1 MFILLKVKI
10 PIWIIL
16 SQELIYLFTKLVI
29 LQMVIIILKNEN
41 FKSSRKSIARKLM
54 RKLLVLIMHLV
65 ILILI
70 DFKLTSM

>member
-1 MFILLKVKI
+1 
-10 PIWIIL
+10 
-16 SQELIYLFTKLVI
+16 
-29 LQMVIIILKNEN
+29 MVIIILKNEN

>member
-41 FKSSRKSIARKLM
+41 
-54 RKLLVLIMHLV
+54 
-65 ILILI
+65 
-70 DFKLTSM
+70 